1 MQQFYSIQKQYFR
14 IFLEKLQRPCCKKCY
29 KKFFGHFVNK
39 KKSYEF
45 RKI

>member
-1 MQQFYSIQKQYFR
+1 MLQALGTNPKKF
-14 IFLEKLQRPCCKKCY
+14 EKLQRTCCKKCY
-29 KKFFGHFVNK
+29 KKIFGYFVNK